1 MAKDN
6 PPPSFTPGSGGRR
19 PDARGARPVGPDQGP
34 AAPHP
39 RRVAGPTP
47 VQRRSVREP
56 RPGTPPS
63 YSPGGRPAASAPTGT
78 RLYEPTG
85 RRPAPSAPPRPYRAT
100 PPAPVAGRRR
110 RRRRPLTVLLV
121 VLLVLLIAW
130 PVGLL
135 VWADGKIQH
144 TEALSGASNTPGTT
158 YLIAGSDSRADGT
171 IPDGTEGQRT
181 DSIMLLQQ
189 PASGP
194 AALISLPR
202 DTYVEIPGHGGNKL
216 NAAYALGGAPLLVQT
231 VEHLTGLTVDHYVQ
245 IGMGGV
251 QQVVDAVGGVELC
264 LDYNVSDP
272 ESMLEWTAGCHIADG
287 PTALAFSRMRK
298 QDPKGDIGRA
308 ERQRQVVGAVVKK
321 VATPATLLNPADQ
334 VKLLDAG
341 TGALVVDT
349 DTGIVDLGRMALA
362 FRAATGPNGIVGTP
376 PVANLNYRP
385 GRIGSAVLLDQDKA
399 PTFFQRMRDGQLT
412 AADVT
417 P

>member
-1 MAKDN
+1 M
-6 PPPSFTPGSGGRR
+6 
-19 PDARGARPVGPDQGP
+19 
-34 AAPHP
+34 
-39 RRVAGPTP
+39 
-47 VQRRSVREP
+47 
-56 RPGTPPS
+56 
-63 YSPGGRPAASAPTGT
+63 
-78 RLYEPTG
+78 
-85 RRPAPSAPPRPYRAT
+85 
-100 PPAPVAGRRR
+100 
-110 RRRRPLTVLLV
+110 